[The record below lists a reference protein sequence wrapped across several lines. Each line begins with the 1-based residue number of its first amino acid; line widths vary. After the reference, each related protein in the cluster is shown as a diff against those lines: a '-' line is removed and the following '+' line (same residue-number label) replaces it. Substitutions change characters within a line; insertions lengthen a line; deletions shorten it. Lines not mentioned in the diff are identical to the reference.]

1 MKRQSGLV
9 TPAVHGDESRAQCR
23 LWDLILWS
31 VIVIA
36 ATVGVAAVLTTQ

>member
-1 MKRQSGLV
+1 MA
-9 TPAVHGDESRAQCR
+9 PAIRGDEPGSQCR

-36 ATVGVAAVLTTQ
+36 AAVGVAAVLTAR

>member
-1 MKRQSGLV
+1 MKRQSELV
-9 TPAVHGDESRAQCR
+9 TPAVRGDEPRTQCR

-36 ATVGVAAVLTTQ
+36 AAVGVAAVLTTQ